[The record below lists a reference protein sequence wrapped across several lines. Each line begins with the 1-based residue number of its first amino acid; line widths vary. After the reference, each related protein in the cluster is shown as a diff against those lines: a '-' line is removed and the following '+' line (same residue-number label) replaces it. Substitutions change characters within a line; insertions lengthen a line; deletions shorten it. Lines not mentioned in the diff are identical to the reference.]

1 MARDSFVFY
10 KSILES
16 AECIPNAE
24 DKAAFLEAVLRYG
37 IYGEMPDDLEG
48 VPKAML
54 LLCIPSIDKANGNH
68 DKKVASGKLG
78 AEAKQKK
85 ASKSTAEEK
94 EEEHKTEAKSKQNKS
109 KTVANNKQN
118 KSVDEAEEK
127 QTVSKTVAEQKQEE
141 SKAEANAYLDVDVD
155 VDEDDDVDVDEDV
168 AAAVDDDD
176 DEDVEKNSASASD
189 GGGGSG
195 GAQSGD
201 LVDFVFYKTTPE
213 VVALVKQYTND
224 LFQRYRPKRIVSIDY
239 QNVID
244 KVQVLACTEDG
255 EHYADFDQQKAA
267 LLEYAFEQAAAV
279 DKVNWKYIDGI
290 YSNFAERGIETLED
304 AQEYEFKRQ
313 TGCTGDIMA
322 KFFEE

>member
-16 AECIPNAE
+16 AECIPDAE

-94 EEEHKTEAKSKQNKS
+94 EGEHKTEAKPKQNKS

-118 KSVDEAEEK
+118 ESTNEAESK
-127 QTVSKTVAEQKQEE
+127 QTVSKG
-141 SKAEANAYLDVDVD
+141 EANAYLDVDVDVD

-195 GAQSGD
+195 GTQSGD
-201 LVDFVFYKTTPE
+201 LVEFVFYKTTPE
-213 VVALVKQYTND
+213 VVDLVKQYTND

-244 KVQVLACTEDG
+244 KVQTLACTEDG

-267 LLEYAFEQAAAV
+267 LLEYAFEQAAAA

-290 YSNFAERGIETLED
+290 YSNFAERGICTVED